1 MLQTKDLHINYSE
14 KSISFPNIDLKSADQ
29 LLITGRSGSGKTS
42 FLNALGGLQT
52 PSKGSVKIDNV
63 DLYALSQRDLDQF
76 RGTNIG
82 FVFQRSHFISSL
94 DVISNLKFSQY
105 LVRNEDEKLIYNLLD
120 KVGLLDR
127 KKARIFELS
136 EGEKQRISI
145 VRSVVNSPKLILAD
159 EPTSALDDESCENI
173 LELIRSFSQENK
185 SKLII
190 VTHDQRLKN
199 KFEDKLDLD
208 ALSV

>member
-1 MLQTKDLHINYSE
+1 MLQTKNLHINYSK
-14 KSISFPNIDLKSADQ
+14 KSISFPNVDLKTEDQ

-42 FLNALGGLQT
+42 FLNVLGGLQT
-52 PSKGSVKIDNV
+52 PNMGSVKIDNV
-63 DLYALSQRDLDQF
+63 DLYALSQRELDHF

-82 FVFQRSHFISSL
+82 FVFQRPHFISSL

-105 LVRNEDEKLIYNLLD
+105 LVRKEDEKLIYSLLD

-173 LELIRSFSQENK
+173 LELIRSFSIENK

-208 ALSV
+208 ALTV

>member
-1 MLQTKDLHINYSE
+1 MLQTKNLHINYSE
-14 KSISFPNIDLKSADQ
+14 KSISFPNIDLKSSDQ
-29 LLITGRSGSGKTS
+29 LLIIGRSGSGKTS
-42 FLNALGGLQT
+42 FLNVLGGLQT
-52 PSKGSVKIDNV
+52 PSKGSVKIDNI
-63 DLYALSQRDLDQF
+63 DLYALSQRELDQF

-82 FVFQRSHFISSL
+82 FVVQRPHFISSL

-105 LVRNEDEKLIYNLLD
+105 LVKNEDEKLIFSLLD

-173 LELIRSFSQENK
+173 LELIRSFSLENK

-208 ALSV
+208 AISV

>member
-1 MLQTKDLHINYSE
+1 LLQTKGLHINYSE
-14 KSISFPNIDLKSADQ
+14 KSISFPNIDLKTADQ

-42 FLNALGGLQT
+42 FLNVLGGLQI
-52 PSKGSVKIDNV
+52 PNKGSVKIDNV
-63 DLYALSQRDLDQF
+63 DLYALSKRELDHF

-82 FVFQRSHFISSL
+82 FVFQSPHFINSL

-105 LVRNEDEKLIYNLLD
+105 LVRKEDEKLIYYLLD

-136 EGEKQRISI
+136 EGEKQRISL

-173 LELIRSFSQENK
+173 LELIRSFSLENK
-185 SKLII
+185 SKLVI

-208 ALSV
+208 AL

>member
-1 MLQTKDLHINYSE
+1 VLQTKDLHIKYSE
-14 KSISFPNIDLKSADQ
+14 KSISFPNVDLKSADQ

-42 FLNALGGLQT
+42 FLNVLGGLQT
-52 PSKGSVKIDNV
+52 PNLGSVKIDNV
-63 DLYALSQRDLDQF
+63 DLYALSQRELDHF

-82 FVFQRSHFISSL
+82 FVFQRPHFINSL

-105 LVRNEDEKLIYNLLD
+105 LVKKEDEKLIFSLLD

-173 LELIRSFSQENK
+173 LELIRSFSIENK

-199 KFEDKLDLD
+199 KFADKLDLD
-208 ALSV
+208 ALTV

>member
-1 MLQTKDLHINYSE
+1 MLLTKDLHINYSE
-14 KSISFPNIDLKSADQ
+14 KLISFPNIDLKSADQ

-173 LELIRSFSQENK
+173 LELIRSFSLENK

-199 KFEDKLDLD
+199 KFENKLDLD

>member
-1 MLQTKDLHINYSE
+1 MLQTKNLHINYSE
-14 KSISFPNIDLKSADQ
+14 KSISFPNIDLKSSDQ

-52 PSKGSVKIDNV
+52 PCKGSVKIDNV

-82 FVFQRSHFISSL
+82 FVFQIPHFISSL

-105 LVRNEDEKLIYNLLD
+105 LVKKEDEKLIFSLLD

-173 LELIRSFSQENK
+173 LELIRSFSLENK

-208 ALSV
+208 AISV

>member
-1 MLQTKDLHINYSE
+1 MGENKLLALNDVSV
-14 KSISFPNIDLKSADQ
+14 SIKEGEFVSIMGS
-29 LLITGRSGSGKTS
+29 SGSGKST
-42 FLNALGGLQT
+42 LMNIIGCLDVPT
-52 PSKGSVKIDNV
+52 KGNYFFRDN
-63 DLYALSQRDLDQF
+63 DIANYNSNNLAELRNKD
-76 RGTNIG
+76 IG
-82 FVFQRSHFISSL
+82 FVFQRPHFISSL

-105 LVRNEDEKLIYNLLD
+105 LVRKEDEKLIYSLLD

-173 LELIRSFSQENK
+173 LKLIRSISLENE

>member
-1 MLQTKDLHINYSE
+1 MLQTKNLHINYSK
-14 KSISFPNIDLKSADQ
+14 KSISFPNIDLKTEDQ

-42 FLNALGGLQT
+42 FLNVLGGLQT
-52 PSKGSVKIDNV
+52 PNMGSVKIDNV
-63 DLYALSQRDLDQF
+63 DLYALSQRELDHF

-82 FVFQRSHFISSL
+82 FVFQRPHFISSL

-105 LVRNEDEKLIYNLLD
+105 LVRKEDEKLIYSLLD

-173 LELIRSFSQENK
+173 LELIRSISLENE

-190 VTHDQRLKN
+190 VTHDHRLKN

>member
-1 MLQTKDLHINYSE
+1 MLQTKDLHIKYSE
-14 KSISFPNIDLKSADQ
+14 KSISFPNVDLKSADQ

-42 FLNALGGLQT
+42 FLNVLGGLQT
-52 PSKGSVKIDNV
+52 PNMGSVKIDNV
-63 DLYALSQRDLDQF
+63 DLYALSQRELDHF

-82 FVFQRSHFISSL
+82 FVFQRPHFISSL

-105 LVRNEDEKLIYNLLD
+105 LVRKEDEKLIYSLLD

-173 LELIRSFSQENK
+173 LELIRSISLENR

-190 VTHDQRLKN
+190 VTHDHRLKN

>member
-1 MLQTKDLHINYSE
+1 MLQTKNLHIKYSE

-63 DLYALSQRDLDQF
+63 DIYALSQRDLDQF

-82 FVFQRSHFISSL
+82 FVFQRPHFISSL

-105 LVRNEDEKLIYNLLD
+105 LVKKEDEKLIFSLLD
-120 KVGLLDR
+120 KVELLDR

>member
-1 MLQTKDLHINYSE
+1 MLQTKNLHINYSE
-14 KSISFPNIDLKSADQ
+14 KSISFPNIDLKSSDQ

-52 PSKGSVKIDNV
+52 PCKGSVKIDNV

-82 FVFQRSHFISSL
+82 FVFQIPHFISSL

-105 LVRNEDEKLIYNLLD
+105 LVKKEDEKLIFSLLD

-173 LELIRSFSQENK
+173 LELIRSFSIENK

-208 ALSV
+208 ALSI

>member
-1 MLQTKDLHINYSE
+1 MLQTKNLHINYSK
-14 KSISFPNIDLKSADQ
+14 KSISFPNIDLKTEDQ

-42 FLNALGGLQT
+42 FLNVLGGLQT
-52 PSKGSVKIDNV
+52 PNMGSVKIDNV
-63 DLYALSQRDLDQF
+63 DLYALSQRELDHF

-82 FVFQRSHFISSL
+82 FVFQRPHFISSL

-105 LVRNEDEKLIYNLLD
+105 LVRKEDEKLIYSLLD

-173 LELIRSFSQENK
+173 LELIRSISLENR

-190 VTHDQRLKN
+190 VTHDHRLKN

>member
-1 MLQTKDLHINYSE
+1 MLQTKNLHINYSK
-14 KSISFPNIDLKSADQ
+14 KSISFPNVDLKTEDQ

-42 FLNALGGLQT
+42 FLNVLGGLQT
-52 PSKGSVKIDNV
+52 PNMGSVKIDNV
-63 DLYALSQRDLDQF
+63 DLYALSQRELDHF

-82 FVFQRSHFISSL
+82 FVFQRPHFISSL

-105 LVRNEDEKLIYNLLD
+105 LVRKEDEKLIYSLLD

-173 LELIRSFSQENK
+173 LELIRSISLENR

-190 VTHDQRLKN
+190 VTHDHRLKN

>member
-1 MLQTKDLHINYSE
+1 VLQTKNLHINYSE
-14 KSISFPNIDLKSADQ
+14 KSISFPNIDLKSSDQ

-52 PSKGSVKIDNV
+52 PCKGSVKIDNV

-82 FVFQRSHFISSL
+82 FVFQIPHFISSL

-105 LVRNEDEKLIYNLLD
+105 LVKKEDEKLIFSLLD

-173 LELIRSFSQENK
+173 LELIRSFSIENK

-208 ALSV
+208 ALSI

>member
-1 MLQTKDLHINYSE
+1 M
-14 KSISFPNIDLKSADQ
+14 
-29 LLITGRSGSGKTS
+29 
-42 FLNALGGLQT
+42 
-52 PSKGSVKIDNV
+52 
-63 DLYALSQRDLDQF
+63 
-76 RGTNIG
+76 
-82 FVFQRSHFISSL
+82 
-94 DVISNLKFSQY
+94 ISNLKFSQY
-105 LVRNEDEKLIYNLLD
+105 LVKKEDEKLIFSLLD

-173 LELIRSFSQENK
+173 LELIRSFSLENK

>member
-14 KSISFPNIDLKSADQ
+14 KSISFPNIDLQSEDQ

-76 RGTNIG
+76 RGANIG
-82 FVFQRSHFISSL
+82 FVFQRPHFISSL
-94 DVISNLKFSQY
+94 DVVSNLKFSQY
-105 LVRNEDEKLIYNLLD
+105 LVKKEDEKLIFSLLD

-173 LELIRSFSQENK
+173 LELIRSFSIENK

>member
-1 MLQTKDLHINYSE
+1 MLQTKDLHIKYSE
-14 KSISFPNIDLKSADQ
+14 KSISFPNVDLKSADQ

-52 PSKGSVKIDNV
+52 PSKGSVKMDNV
-63 DLYALSQRDLDQF
+63 DLYTLSQRDLDQF
-76 RGTNIG
+76 RGINIG
-82 FVFQRSHFISSL
+82 FVFQRPHFISSL

-105 LVRNEDEKLIYNLLD
+105 LVKKEDEKLIFSLLD

-173 LELIRSFSQENK
+173 LGLIRSFSIENK

>member
-1 MLQTKDLHINYSE
+1 MRAKSNDFDSE
-14 KSISFPNIDLKSADQ
+14 
-29 LLITGRSGSGKTS
+29 
-42 FLNALGGLQT
+42 
-52 PSKGSVKIDNV
+52 
-63 DLYALSQRDLDQF
+63 
-76 RGTNIG
+76 
-82 FVFQRSHFISSL
+82 ISSQL
-94 DVISNLKFSQY
+94 
-105 LVRNEDEKLIYNLLD
+105 
-120 KVGLLDR
+120 
-127 KKARIFELS
+127 
-136 EGEKQRISI
+136 
-145 VRSVVNSPKLILAD
+145 PKLILAD

>member
-1 MLQTKDLHINYSE
+1 MLQTKNLHINYSK
-14 KSISFPNIDLKSADQ
+14 KSISFPNIDLKTEDQ

-42 FLNALGGLQT
+42 FLNVLGGLQT
-52 PSKGSVKIDNV
+52 PNLGSVKIDNV
-63 DLYALSQRDLDQF
+63 DLYALSQRELDHF

-82 FVFQRSHFISSL
+82 FVFQRPHFISSL

-105 LVRNEDEKLIYNLLD
+105 LVRKEDEKLIYSLLD

-173 LELIRSFSQENK
+173 LELIRSISLENR

-190 VTHDQRLKN
+190 VTHDHRLKN

>member
-1 MLQTKDLHINYSE
+1 MLQTKDLYINYSE

-42 FLNALGGLQT
+42 FLNAIGGLQT
-52 PSKGSVKIDNV
+52 PTKGSVKIDNV
-63 DLYALSQRDLDQF
+63 DLYSLTQRDLDHF

-82 FVFQRSHFISSL
+82 FVFQRPHFINSL

-105 LVRNEDEKLIYNLLD
+105 LIKKEDEKLIYSLLG

-127 KKARIFELS
+127 KKARIYELS

-173 LELIRSFSQENK
+173 LELIRSFSSENK

-199 KFEDKLDLD
+199 KFENKLDLD

>member
-1 MLQTKDLHINYSE
+1 MLQTKDLHIKYSE

-42 FLNALGGLQT
+42 FLNVLGGLQT
-52 PSKGSVKIDNV
+52 PNLGSVKIDNV
-63 DLYALSQRDLDQF
+63 DLYALSQRELDHF

-82 FVFQRSHFISSL
+82 FVFQRPHFISSL

-105 LVRNEDEKLIYNLLD
+105 LVRKEDEKLIYSLLD

-173 LELIRSFSQENK
+173 LELIRSISLENK

-190 VTHDQRLKN
+190 VTHDHRLKN

>member
-1 MLQTKDLHINYSE
+1 MLQTKNLHINYSK
-14 KSISFPNIDLKSADQ
+14 KSISFPNIDLKTEDQ

-42 FLNALGGLQT
+42 FLNVLGGLQT
-52 PSKGSVKIDNV
+52 PNMGSVKIDNV
-63 DLYALSQRDLDQF
+63 DLYALSQRELDHF

-82 FVFQRSHFISSL
+82 FVFQRPHFISSL

-105 LVRNEDEKLIYNLLD
+105 LVRKEDEKLIYSLLD

-173 LELIRSFSQENK
+173 LELIRSISLENK

-190 VTHDQRLKN
+190 VTHDHRLKN

>member
-1 MLQTKDLHINYSE
+1 MLQTKNLHINYSK
-14 KSISFPNIDLKSADQ
+14 KSISFPNIDLKTGDQ

-42 FLNALGGLQT
+42 FLNAIGGLQT
-52 PSKGSVKIDNV
+52 PTKGSVKIDNV
-63 DLYALSQRDLDQF
+63 DLYSLTQRDLDHF

-82 FVFQRSHFISSL
+82 FVFQRPHFINSL

-105 LVRNEDEKLIYNLLD
+105 LIKKEDEKLIYSLLD

-127 KKARIFELS
+127 KKARIYELS

-173 LELIRSFSQENK
+173 LELIRLFSLENK

>member
-1 MLQTKDLHINYSE
+1 MLQTKNLHINYSK
-14 KSISFPNIDLKSADQ
+14 KSISFPNIDLKTEDQ

-42 FLNALGGLQT
+42 FLNVLGGLQT
-52 PSKGSVKIDNV
+52 PNLGSVKIDNV
-63 DLYALSQRDLDQF
+63 DLYALSQRELDHF

-82 FVFQRSHFISSL
+82 FVFQRPHFISSL

-105 LVRNEDEKLIYNLLD
+105 LVKKEDEKLIYSLLD

-173 LELIRSFSQENK
+173 LELIRSFSLENK

-199 KFEDKLDLD
+199 KFDDKLDLD

>member
-1 MLQTKDLHINYSE
+1 MLQTKNLHINYSE
-14 KSISFPNIDLKSADQ
+14 KSISFPNIDLKTEDQ

-42 FLNALGGLQT
+42 FLNVLGGLQT
-52 PSKGSVKIDNV
+52 PNMGSVKIDNV
-63 DLYALSQRDLDQF
+63 DLYALSQRELDHF

-82 FVFQRSHFISSL
+82 FVFQRPHFISSL

-105 LVRNEDEKLIYNLLD
+105 LVRKEDEKLIYYLLD

-173 LELIRSFSQENK
+173 LELIRSFSLENE
-185 SKLII
+185 S
-190 VTHDQRLKN
+190 
-199 KFEDKLDLD
+199 
-208 ALSV
+208 

>member
-14 KSISFPNIDLKSADQ
+14 KSISFPNIDLQSEDQ

-63 DLYALSQRDLDQF
+63 DLYALSQRDLEQF
-76 RGTNIG
+76 RGTKIG
-82 FVFQRSHFISSL
+82 FVFQRPHIISSL

-105 LVRNEDEKLIYNLLD
+105 LVKREDEKLIFSLLD

-173 LELIRSFSQENK
+173 LELIRSFSIENK

-208 ALSV
+208 AISV